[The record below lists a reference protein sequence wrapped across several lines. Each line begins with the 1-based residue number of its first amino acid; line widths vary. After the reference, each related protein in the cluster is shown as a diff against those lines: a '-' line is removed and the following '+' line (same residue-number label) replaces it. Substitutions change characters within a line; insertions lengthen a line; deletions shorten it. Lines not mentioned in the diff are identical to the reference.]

1 MSSASLCC
9 AHLRALPFCAIVS
22 VSMRVRT
29 LHTHP
34 HTHKPLHEPTAVGRS
49 VIKSKDCNQRRGT
62 PGCMCK

>member
-34 HTHKPLHEPTAVGRS
+34 HTHKTFTTVSTHCTNPRQLVEA
-49 VIKSKDCNQRRGT
+49 
-62 PGCMCK
+62 

>member
-34 HTHKPLHEPTAVGRS
+34 HTQQNIYHCRVCTNPRQLVEA
-49 VIKSKDCNQRRGT
+49 
-62 PGCMCK
+62 